1 LDALRP
7 EGTQLPLY
15 LVVAVT
21 SFPANLPMI
30 SPPSSPDMSRS
41 HLYLRVHCMTIFV
54 RQMDRSLP
62 FYLDQLGFRLL
73 SDTQESI
80 GRWVAVAPPDG
91 TAILV
96 LVQPK
101 PESDEYRLIGHSRY
115 VIFVTEDVPAKFVEW
130 SQRGVRFRDPPKAE
144 AWGGVVTGFEDMD
157 GNSFVLVGYDAAS
170 REIRSATALSTGNGD
185 RETSASEDVSSNTT
199 FS

>member
-1 LDALRP
+1 
-7 EGTQLPLY
+7 
-15 LVVAVT
+15 
-21 SFPANLPMI
+21 
-30 SPPSSPDMSRS
+30 
-41 HLYLRVHCMTIFV
+41 
-54 RQMDRSLP
+54 MDRSLP

-115 VIFVTEDVPAKFVEW
+115 VIFVTEDVPAKFVKW

-157 GNSFVLVGYDAAS
+157 GNSYVLVGYDAAS
-170 REIRSATALSTGNGD
+170 REIEVQRRSAQEMEIAKQVQARMFPQTLPSVDTLDYAGICLQAPQLAEITT
-185 RETSASEDVSSNTT
+185 TSLR
-199 FS
+199 